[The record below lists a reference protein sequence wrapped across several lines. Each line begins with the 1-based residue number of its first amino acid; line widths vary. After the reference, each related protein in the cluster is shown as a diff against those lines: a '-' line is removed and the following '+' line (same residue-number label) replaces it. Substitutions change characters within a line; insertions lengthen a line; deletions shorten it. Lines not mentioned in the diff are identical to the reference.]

1 MGKIISCIGLQDSEQ
16 RELSISRELPYQTVC
31 ISGYQQA
38 LYVSSLYI
46 KSIKIRPLTCKR
58 SADQMTYLI
67 LDDYP
72 KHVDENLKELKTT
85 GRKKKYLA

>member
-1 MGKIISCIGLQDSEQ
+1 
-16 RELSISRELPYQTVC
+16 
-31 ISGYQQA
+31 
-38 LYVSSLYI
+38 
-46 KSIKIRPLTCKR
+46 
-58 SADQMTYLI
+58 MTYLI